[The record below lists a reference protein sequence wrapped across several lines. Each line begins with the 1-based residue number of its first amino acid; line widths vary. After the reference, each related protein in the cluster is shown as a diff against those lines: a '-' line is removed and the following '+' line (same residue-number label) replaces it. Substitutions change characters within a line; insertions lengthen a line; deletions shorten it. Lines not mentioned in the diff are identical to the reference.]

1 MRANVERL
9 GLRMAAEIHGQQ
21 RGSRLTAKQ
30 EGDRRSAWR
39 VALERFSDG
48 AAKRGGSVLVQQL
61 HQVRRLIPR
70 RFTLR
75 EGQIQKRF
83 AFRHG
88 LLQAASGRGV
98 ERFAFDLEHRVLMC
112 GIEHGLVAIIAANMT
127 SDLDRTIQ
135 NAHAGIGGKQ
145 S

>member
-1 MRANVERL
+1 MQSELFTSARPY
-9 GLRMAAEIHGQQ
+9 
-21 RGSRLTAKQ
+21 GS
-30 EGDRRSAWR
+30 W
-39 VALERFSDG
+39 
-48 AAKRGGSVLVQQL
+48 KRGGSVLVQQL
-61 HQVRRLIPR
+61 HQLRRLTPR

-83 AFRHG
+83 AVRRG
-88 LLQAASGRGV
+88 LLQAANGRGV
-98 ERFAFDLEHRVLMC
+98 ERFAFDLEHRVLMR

-145 S
+145 G